1 MLQQSFLVDIQNT
14 ILFSAIFAFQTLSSL
29 DPQVRNVSS
38 AIFKSTDLPPDSV
51 QVERAGCWQDLNNLV
66 YWLILGHWPFCR
78 RSFPPYFPQFFGHR
92 WFFGCQRSKIM
103 KICIPIKRNKI
114 EVTHRYPKLIYLS
127 GQLSHLPDSLSD
139 AHPSSNWCQFSVHFV
154 IAAADT
160 IDNDQKKRHPN

>member
-78 RSFPPYFPQFFGHR
+78 RSFPPYFPQFFVPR
-92 WFFGCQRSKIM
+92 CFFVCQRSKRM
-103 KICIPIKRNKI
+103 KIYIPIKRNKI
-114 EVTHRYPKLIYLS
+114 QVTYTSLPQTDLLIWVTVTSAWFSERCPPIFKLMPI
-127 GQLSHLPDSLSD
+127 
-139 AHPSSNWCQFSVHFV
+139 
-154 IAAADT
+154 
-160 IDNDQKKRHPN
+160 